1 VGANAR
7 IMQSTVAS
15 GLLCLFCAPAALA
28 QWSEPPAWSELQV
41 KNPQGIELSLR
52 LTEPHSYRAGELIRA
67 EIGFPGRS
75 FALAQQP
82 PQERWQFAGLLLDP
96 AGNCGSPASPC
107 FQSTTLGFDKT
118 DPTLR
123 LGDTSDPLAVSLNN
137 YLPALRSARYRAAVL
152 ARKLVLTSR
161 GPLGAYYGYA
171 DPPQYVISN
180 TVEIEV
186 IDATEAWVNQAI
198 ASSAAKLNGPRQDT
212 PDAYEQRRV
221 AAEQLRFLDEPAAW
235 SASLALLP
243 SEENILLR
251 GFAATR
257 EPARVCELMQAAVP
271 APSQA
276 VSTYYLN
283 AMSGACAR
291 ATLPPAPPY
300 VPPPG
305 EKPPEP
311 SAEQQQY
318 SRQRQ
323 EFVQGVIGKANA
335 RLAASLARKQGGAKA
350 IAFQTLMEHV
360 RQIRANE
367 PRQPFPAWI
376 PAVKEEFAKSFAEIE
391 GGRQRHLLGLYA
403 STLRSPDMVPLL
415 ESVLDAWKPG
425 DYYEA
430 SREALQALYAID
442 PARAQARIVAEL
454 ARGRTW
460 LDAPQLEM
468 LPASVARITDDA
480 LIEALATAQR
490 VGGGNVQLRMTA
502 LAKYASP
509 TALPRITAI
518 YESQQDSCQP
528 ELIAYF
534 VRRDP
539 AYADRV
545 FHSHPWDMHVAPP
558 RCTLQYFKRTPQVAM
573 APVLERYMAVYLMH
587 GDVLLKRTA
596 AQSLGRFGSPVAT
609 GPLWDAFRYFHDYWK
624 GKQAE
629 LTENREG
636 VDLEVELRNAIARA
650 RNWLATETDL
660 RTIESLCVSERCLY
674 ETQRDLRAWQR
685 PLGIEVSSQPGGIRA
700 QVAQYYG
707 IESIET
713 LEEKLGQF
721 PKGTQLVLTVN
732 GDGADRAAIRI
743 RQFAAAH
750 GLTVVS
756 H

>member
-1 VGANAR
+1 MR
-7 IMQSTVAS
+7 ILPSTVAS
-15 GLLCLFCAPAALA
+15 GLLCLFCAPVAVA
-28 QWSEPPAWSELQV
+28 QQREPPAWSELQA

-52 LTEPHSYRAGELIRA
+52 LAEPHSYRAGELIRA
-67 EIGFPGRS
+67 EIRFPGRS
-75 FALAQQP
+75 FASAQQP
-82 PQERWQFAGLLLDP
+82 PRELWQFAGFLLDP
-96 AGNCGSPASPC
+96 AGSCGSLASPC
-107 FQSTTLGFDKT
+107 FQPTTLGFDRT

-123 LGDTSDPLAVSLNN
+123 LGDTSGPLAVSLNN
-137 YLPALRSARYRAAVL
+137 YLPALRPARYRAAVML
-152 ARKLVLTSR
+152 RKLVRTNR
-161 GPLGAYYGYA
+161 GPLSTTYGYA
-171 DPPQYVISN
+171 DPPQYAVSN
-180 TVEIEV
+180 AVEIEV
-186 IDATEAWVNQAI
+186 VAATEAWVNQAI
-198 ASSAAKLNGPRQDT
+198 ASSAAKLNGSQPNT

-221 AAEQLRFLDEPAAW
+221 AAEQLRFFDVPAAW

-283 AMSGACAR
+283 AMGRTCAR
-291 ATLPPAPPY
+291 ANLPAAPQPAQPR
-300 VPPPG
+300 PG
-305 EKPPEP
+305 EKPREP
-311 SAEQQQY
+311 SAEQQKYWRQY
-318 SRQRQ
+318 Q
-323 EFVQGVIGKANA
+323 EFEQGVIGKANA
-335 RLAASLARKQGGAKA
+335 GLAASLARKQGEAKA
-350 IAFQTLMEHV
+350 IAFQTLMERV
-360 RQIRANE
+360 RQIRTSE
-367 PRQPFPAWI
+367 PRQAFPAWV
-376 PAVKEEFAKSFAEIE
+376 PAVKEEFAKSYAKIE
-391 GGRQRHLLGLYA
+391 GWRQRQLLGLYA

-430 SREALQALYAID
+430 SREALQELYAID

-454 ARGRTW
+454 ARERTW

-468 LPASVARITDDA
+468 LPASVTRITDDA
-480 LIEALATAQR
+480 LIEALAAAQR
-490 VGGGNVQLRMTA
+490 VGGWNTQLRMTA

-509 TALPRITAI
+509 KALPRIKAI

-528 ELIAYF
+528 ELMAYF

-558 RCTLQYFKRTPQVAM
+558 RCTLQYFGRTPQLAM
-573 APVLERYMAVYLMH
+573 APVLERYMAAYLMH
-587 GDVLLKRTA
+587 GDVVLKKTA
-596 AQSLGRFGSPVAT
+596 AQSLGRFGSPAAT

-629 LTENREG
+629 LAQNREG
-636 VDLEVELRNAIARA
+636 VDLEVELRNAIARG
-650 RNWLATETDL
+650 RHWLATETDL

-674 ETQRDLRAWQR
+674 ETQQDLRAWQR
-685 PLGIEVSSQPGGIRA
+685 PLRIAVSSQPGGIRG

-707 IESIET
+707 IESTEA
-713 LEEKLGQF
+713 LEEKVGQF
-721 PKGTQLVLTVN
+721 PKGTPFVLTVS
-732 GDGADRAAIRI
+732 GDGADGAAVRV
-743 RQFAAAH
+743 RKFAAAH